1 MFKSFSKSAKSFV
14 EESFLFLTQELIL
27 EIKCNKFSVSSAT
40 VSFCIPISH
49 LSKLKFRREESISL
63 FFKEA
68 PDDPIIYMCHSS
80 ADAVNQIQAIL
91 KQHAVKGNP
100 TNTTMT
106 KAVQLA
112 VEFLNDVKEK
122 EIALVEDPRPE
133 RVTEIMDLYRQ
144 AAEQF
149 EMAGDKRH
157 EEAMSLMRE
166 FLAQPHV
173 SGILDGSINPKQNEM
188 EASAILE
195 PVTDFSELDTSMDND
210 DQEVDSKEDEH
221 FDKAIKAA
229 EDMLNDAHDDLK
241 DLGVEDDEIENS
253 FDDIDV

>member
-1 MFKSFSKSAKSFV
+1 MHSYPKICNYENAMDIMPASQSDRIMDACDNPQTRYVCIDLSILDQQLLAF
-14 EESFLFLTQELIL
+14 EES
-27 EIKCNKFSVSSAT
+27 
-40 VSFCIPISH
+40 ISH

-122 EIALVEDPRPE
+122 EIALVEDPRLQKLWTYIE
-133 RVTEIMDLYRQ
+133 
-144 AAEQF
+144 
-149 EMAGDKRH
+149 
-157 EEAMSLMRE
+157 
-166 FLAQPHV
+166 
-173 SGILDGSINPKQNEM
+173 
-188 EASAILE
+188 
-195 PVTDFSELDTSMDND
+195 TSC
-210 DQEVDSKEDEH
+210 
-221 FDKAIKAA
+221 
-229 EDMLNDAHDDLK
+229 
-241 DLGVEDDEIENS
+241 
-253 FDDIDV
+253 